1 LTIEGIDY
9 LQRRSDMSDKRLAEI
24 SKELDSIEFRMKK
37 LSDDVKAL
45 KVLAEKESKQMKEI
59 LSILYFL
66 KELEDAGK

>member
-1 LTIEGIDY
+1 
-9 LQRRSDMSDKRLAEI
+9 MSDKRLAEI